1 MPLLTKKNIEK
12 ITEVSVLNPLIT
24 LKKIRVF
31 QAGEERINEY
41 ISMG

>member
-24 LKKIRVF
+24 EKIRVF